1 MESIE
6 GIEGSEAVMSYET
19 TTWTLALVT
28 GEFIASSLLSRRSTD
43 SRVLPDSVNLNG
55 SVCTLLFSVCL
66 SFWWGGQTT

>member
-1 MESIE
+1 
-6 GIEGSEAVMSYET
+6 MSYET

-28 GEFIASSLLSRRSTD
+28 GESIASSLLSRRSTD

-66 SFWWGGQTT
+66 NFCGG